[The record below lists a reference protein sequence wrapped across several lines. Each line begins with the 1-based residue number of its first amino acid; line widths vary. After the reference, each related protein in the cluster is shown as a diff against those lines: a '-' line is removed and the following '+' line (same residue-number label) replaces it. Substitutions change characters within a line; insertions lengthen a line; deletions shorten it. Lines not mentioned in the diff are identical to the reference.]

1 MTPLEPRELA
11 GPAGRLDLRID
22 RPQDLPRAVAVIAHP
37 HTQYGGTLQTKPV
50 AYVARALVGIGVAAV
65 RFNFRGAG
73 TSAGTFDEGRGE
85 QDDFRAVVDYA
96 ASRWPG
102 LPIWAVGLS
111 FGSWVAITAGAAD
124 PRVTQLVAI
133 APPVDRYDYAAAI
146 TAGKPVFL
154 IHGEADELISVKL
167 VRRFYG
173 QLPEPRE
180 LVVIEDADHMF
191 DGKVSILGEAVADVL
206 GD

>member
-1 MTPLEPRELA
+1 MTPIEPRELA
-11 GPAGRLDLRID
+11 GPAGRIDLKID
-22 RPQDLPRAVAVIAHP
+22 HPQGAPRAVAVVAHP
-37 HTQYGGTLQTKPV
+37 HTQYGGTLQTRPV
-50 AYVARALVGIGVAAV
+50 AYVARGLTSIGVAAV

-85 QDDFRAVVDYA
+85 RDDFRAVVDYA
-96 ASRWPG
+96 AGRWPG

-111 FGSWVAITAGAAD
+111 FGSWVALTAGAAD

-146 TAGKPVFL
+146 AAAKPVFI

-191 DGKVSILGEAVADVL
+191 DGKVSVLADAVADLL

>member
-1 MTPLEPRELA
+1 MTSIEPRELA
-11 GPAGRLDLRID
+11 GPAGRLDLKI
-22 RPQDLPRAVAVIAHP
+22 DLPPDAPCAVAVIAHP
-37 HTQYGGTLQTKPV
+37 HTQYGGTLQTRPV
-50 AYVARALVGIGVAAV
+50 AYVARALTTIGVAAV

-96 ASRWPG
+96 AARWPG

-111 FGSWVAITAGAAD
+111 FGSWVALTAGATD

-146 TAGKPVFL
+146 AADKPVVI
-154 IHGEADELISVKL
+154 IHGEADELIPVKL

-180 LVVIEDADHMF
+180 LLVIEDADHMF
-191 DGKVSILGEAVADVL
+191 DGKVSTLAEAVADVL

>member
-1 MTPLEPRELA
+1 
-11 GPAGRLDLRID
+11 
-22 RPQDLPRAVAVIAHP
+22 
-37 HTQYGGTLQTKPV
+37 
-50 AYVARALVGIGVAAV
+50 
-65 RFNFRGAG
+65 
-73 TSAGTFDEGRGE
+73 
-85 QDDFRAVVDYA
+85 
-96 ASRWPG
+96 
-102 LPIWAVGLS
+102 
-111 FGSWVAITAGAAD
+111 
-124 PRVTQLVAI
+124 VTQLVAI

-146 TAGKPVFL
+146 AAAKPVFI

-191 DGKVSILGEAVADVL
+191 DGKVSVLADAVADLL

>member
-1 MTPLEPRELA
+1 MTPFEPRELA
-11 GPAGRLDLRID
+11 GPAGRLDLKID
-22 RPQDLPRAVAVIAHP
+22 LPATAPRAVAVIAHP
-37 HTQYGGTLQTKPV
+37 HTQYGGTLQTRPV
-50 AYVARALVGIGVAAV
+50 AYIARALTGIGVAAV

-73 TSAGTFDEGRGE
+73 TSAGAFDEGRGE
-85 QDDFRAVVDYA
+85 QDDFRAVVNYA
-96 ASRWPG
+96 ADRWPG
-102 LPIWAVGLS
+102 MPIWAVGMS
-111 FGSWVAITAGAAD
+111 FGSWVALSAGAGD

-154 IHGEADELISVKL
+154 IHGEADELFSVKL

-173 QLPEPRE
+173 QLSEPRE

-191 DGKVSILGEAVADVL
+191 DGKVSILAEAVADLL
-206 GD
+206 GE

>member
-1 MTPLEPRELA
+1 MTLEPRELA
-11 GPAGRLDLRID
+11 GPAGRLDLKV
-22 RPQDLPRAVAVIAHP
+22 DLPAGNPKAVAVIAHP
-37 HTQYGGTLQTKPV
+37 HTQYGGTLQTRPV
-50 AYVARALVGIGVAAV
+50 AYIARALTGIGVAAV

-73 TSAGTFDEGRGE
+73 TSAGAFDEGRGE

-96 ASRWPG
+96 AGRWPG
-102 LPIWAVGLS
+102 VPIWAVGMS
-111 FGSWVAITAGAAD
+111 FGSWVALSAGAGD

-133 APPVDRYDYAAAI
+133 APPVDRYDYAAAV
-146 TAGKPVFL
+146 TAGKPVFV

-173 QLPEPRE
+173 QLSEPRE

-191 DGKVSILGEAVADVL
+191 DGKVSILAEAVADLL
-206 GD
+206 GE

>member
-1 MTPLEPRELA
+1 MTPLELRELA
-11 GPAGRLDLRID
+11 GPAGRLDLKID
-22 RPQDLPRAVAVIAHP
+22 LPATTPRAVAVIAHP
-37 HTQYGGTLQTKPV
+37 HTQYGGTLQTRPV
-50 AYVARALVGIGVAAV
+50 AYIARALTGIGVAAV

-73 TSAGTFDEGRGE
+73 TSAGAFDEGRGE

-96 ASRWPG
+96 ADRWPG
-102 LPIWAVGLS
+102 VPIWAVGMS
-111 FGSWVAITAGAAD
+111 FGSWVALSAGAGD

-146 TAGKPVFL
+146 TAGKPVFV

-173 QLPEPRE
+173 QLSEPRE

-191 DGKVSILGEAVADVL
+191 DGKVSILAEAVADLL
-206 GD
+206 GE

>member
-1 MTPLEPRELA
+1 MTPIEPRELT
-11 GPAGRLDLRID
+11 GPAGRLDLKID
-22 RPQDLPRAVAVIAHP
+22 LPATTPRAVAVIAHP
-37 HTQYGGTLQTKPV
+37 HTQYGGTLQTRPV
-50 AYVARALVGIGVAAV
+50 AYIARALTGIGVAAV

-96 ASRWPG
+96 ADRWPQV
-102 LPIWAVGLS
+102 PIWAVGMS
-111 FGSWVAITAGAAD
+111 FGSWVALSAGAKD

-173 QLPEPRE
+173 QLSEPRE

-191 DGKVSILGEAVADVL
+191 DGRVSILAEAVADLL
-206 GD
+206 GE

>member
-1 MTPLEPRELA
+1 MTPIEPRELT
-11 GPAGRLDLRID
+11 GPAGRLDLKID
-22 RPQDLPRAVAVIAHP
+22 LPAGAPRAVAVIAHP
-37 HTQYGGTLQTKPV
+37 HTQYGGTLQTRPV
-50 AYVARALVGIGVAAV
+50 AYIARALTGIGVAAV

-96 ASRWPG
+96 ADRWPQV
-102 LPIWAVGLS
+102 PIWAVGMS
-111 FGSWVAITAGAAD
+111 FGSWVALSAGAKD

-173 QLPEPRE
+173 QLSEPRE

-191 DGKVSILGEAVADVL
+191 DGRVSILAEAVADLL
-206 GD
+206 GE